1 MSDRDARHGEGLA
14 SGHRYERRTVAY
26 IGRAAGLSRWHCGS
40 GPRPAPRL
48 RRADK
53 GVVLRFLGRVRGD
66 ICPGWLPSIGTLG
79 RSSRASGPAVAASP
93 ASIAP
98 RTWHYWPRPTAW
110 GGGLCATRYALGFDD
125 QGVVD
130 PSSNYVLQCAL
141 CPAIAFRCLTCT
153 TCAPANLIA
162 SNAWFDTARHPRRR
176 LSLFIGEVDR
186 LDVSARTMAVQRGTV
201 PISPQKCFLLHVSF
215 AGKCKTYRRFSNRP
229 RVSRSLASQR
239 KFYPCGFTRNYLA
252 QDLLQVKYRTHLWR
266 RDGRAT

>member
-110 GGGLCATRYALGFDD
+110 GGGAPHVTLSGSTTKVWLIRAATTFCNARYARLSHFGVSPVQPARQRTLSQATPGLTLHATR
-125 QGVVD
+125 
-130 PSSNYVLQCAL
+130 
-141 CPAIAFRCLTCT
+141 
-153 TCAPANLIA
+153 
-162 SNAWFDTARHPRRR
+162 
-176 LSLFIGEVDR
+176 
-186 LDVSARTMAVQRGTV
+186 
-201 PISPQKCFLLHVSF
+201 
-215 AGKCKTYRRFSNRP
+215 AGGYR
-229 RVSRSLASQR
+229 
-239 KFYPCGFTRNYLA
+239 YL
-252 QDLLQVKYRTHLWR
+252 
-266 RDGRAT
+266 